1 MSVKMKACCFCL
13 GCVDVWNGKVLRSA
27 AGCHFRVPI
36 ISNVTW
42 PNIPALLP
50 PEDNVKVFLADSN
63 QVTEEYMQSLSGTLE
78 AAAQIEQLK
87 QMDGKILDLETVDD
101 SVNVSELTES
111 HAEDSDEE
119 YEILSKEEQKEL
131 DKKDD
136 EDSSYR
142 NFDVLNVY
150 RKAPLAVEF
159 YDNVNYTDK
168 HAVLLISGETSGL
181 SLPARKLAYDHYGA
195 CVRIPM
201 EAEVESLN
209 CAVAGS
215 IIMYEI
221 AKQYRHLKVAMEQNK
236 LENES

>member
-1 MSVKMKACCFCL
+1 M
-13 GCVDVWNGKVLRSA
+13 LRSA
-27 AGCHFRVPI
+27 AGSHFRVPI

-50 PEDNVKVFLADSN
+50 PEDSVKVFLANSN

-87 QMDGKILDLETVDD
+87 NMDNKILDLEIDD
-101 SVNVSELTES
+101 ENVNISELTES
-111 HAEDSDEE
+111 QAEDFDEE
-119 YEILSKEEQKEL
+119 YEILSKQEQKKL
-131 DKKDD
+131 DTKDD
-136 EDSSYR
+136 EDGSYK
-142 NFDVLNVY
+142 NFDLLNAY

-168 HAVLLISGETSGL
+168 HAVLLINGETSRV

-195 CVRIPM
+195 CVTIPM

-221 AKQYRHLKVAMEQNK
+221 FKQYRHLRVAMEQNK
-236 LENES
+236 LQNES